1 MDASSPEQPGRGQLG
16 TARKAKRARRLLPLQ
31 DWRPPSPRVRRV
43 RKELGKRIK
52 MLLKERGLTWE
63 HLARD
68 CHWQPWKVSGLELG
82 NREVYLSTLVRLADA
97 LSIRL
102 ESIFKGI
109 K

>member
-1 MDASSPEQPGRGQLG
+1 
-16 TARKAKRARRLLPLQ
+16 
-31 DWRPPSPRVRRV
+31 
-43 RKELGKRIK
+43 